1 MVLVCI
7 TLLFKC
13 VVWDYRGFFSNKN
26 YYKLT
31 EIYKKYLLRH
41 GIDFVEIYHFS
52 YGHNKIE
59 DRVCFCR
66 KLYLGMI
73 LRAAQVHQN
82 ELSDFKMVGDKITH
96 IIVAKNAS
104 VYKKIFINK

>member
-1 MVLVCI
+1 MLI
-7 TLLFKC
+7 
-13 VVWDYRGFFSNKN
+13 
-26 YYKLT
+26 
-31 EIYKKYLLRH
+31 H
-41 GIDFVEIYHFS
+41 GIDFLEIYHFP

-96 IIVAKNAS
+96 VIVAKNAC
-104 VYKKIFINK
+104 VYKNIFINK

>member
-7 TLLFKC
+7 TLLLKC
-13 VVWDYRGFFSNKN
+13 VVLDCREFFSNKN

-31 EIYKKYLLRH
+31 EIYKKYLLRN
-41 GIDFVEIYHFS
+41 GIDFVEIYHFP

-73 LRAAQVHQN
+73 LRAAK
-82 ELSDFKMVGDKITH
+82 FIKMNYLISKWWEIKLL
-96 IIVAKNAS
+96 IL
-104 VYKKIFINK
+104 

>member
-1 MVLVCI
+1 MLI
-7 TLLFKC
+7 
-13 VVWDYRGFFSNKN
+13 
-26 YYKLT
+26 
-31 EIYKKYLLRH
+31 H
-41 GIDFVEIYHFS
+41 GIDFLEINHFP

-73 LRAAQVHQN
+73 LRASQVHQN

-96 IIVAKNAS
+96 VIVAKNAC
-104 VYKKIFINK
+104 VYKNIFINK